1 MFQEYSVFE
10 IAAIVMILLVC
21 YWWICKLNPPA
32 LYYPWSYS
40 AAQQESGTG
49 EPAELVIST
58 LQPLQAEERE
68 SRGCIRLQVPVAE
81 TNHGTLS
88 ELVL

>member
-21 YWWICKLNPPA
+21 YWCICKLNP
-32 LYYPWSYS
+32 WSYN

-58 LQPLQAEERE
+58 LQPLQAAERE

-81 TNHGTLS
+81 TNHGALS